1 MPTPDLVIT
10 GARVVTPDGEGPAS
24 IAIRDGVIT
33 AVTRD
38 GGPDAARRIEVGE
51 AEVLMPGV
59 VDTHVHV
66 NEPGRTAWEGFETA
80 TRAAAAGGVT
90 TIVDM
95 PLNSVPVT
103 TTPQA
108 LAEKARAAAGR
119 AMVEYAF
126 WGGVIPRNLDDLVP
140 LARAGVPGFKCFL
153 VPSGID
159 EFPPVT
165 ADDLRPAM
173 RRLAELGAVLLVH
186 AELPGPIERA
196 TRAAGNGDPRRYHG
210 WLTSRPAAAEQEA
223 IELMVDLCRETGCAV
238 HIVHLS
244 SAESVKTLD
253 AARRSGLPVTVET
266 CPHYLTFAAEEV
278 PDGATAFKCAPPIRE
293 RAVREGLWSALQQ
306 GSIDLVASDHSPAPR
321 ALKALD
327 SGNFLDAWGGVA
339 SLELS
344 LAATWSAAR
353 QHGAQP
359 VDLAR
364 WLAAGPARLAGLGSR
379 KGRIAPGY
387 DADLVIWDPTASF
400 TVEPTS
406 LHQRHPVTPY
416 AGRRLSGVV
425 RQTFV
430 RGQCVY
436 DQGKFP
442 SRPVGVWIK
451 PEAS

>member
-1 MPTPDLVIT
+1 MSTPDLVIT
-10 GARVVTPDGEGPAS
+10 SARVVTPEGEGPAS

-33 AVTRD
+33 TVSK
-38 GGPDAARRIEVGE
+38 GSGPDAARRIEVG
-51 AEVLMPGV
+51 ASAVVMPGV

-66 NEPGRTAWEGFETA
+66 NEPGRTQWEGFETA

-103 TTPQA
+103 TTPKA

-119 AMVEYAF
+119 AMVDYAF
-126 WGGVIPRNLDDLVP
+126 WGGVIPGNADDLAL
-140 LARAGVPGFKCFL
+140 LARAGVRGFKCFL

-165 ADDLRPAM
+165 AHDLRPAM

-186 AELPGPIERA
+186 AESPGPIERA
-196 TRAAGNGDPRRYHG
+196 ARAVGNGDPRRYDR
-210 WLTSRPAAAEQEA
+210 WLASRPGAAELEA
-223 IELMVDLCRETGCAV
+223 IELMVDLCRESGCAV

-244 SAESVKTLD
+244 SAEPIGTLD
-253 AARRSGLPVTVET
+253 AARRAGLPVTVET

-293 RAVREGLWSALQQ
+293 GAERAGLWAALAR
-306 GSIDLVASDHSPAPR
+306 GSIDLVASDHSPAPP

-327 SGNFLDAWGGVA
+327 TGSFTQAWGGIA

-344 LAATWSAAR
+344 LAATWTAAPG
-353 QHGAQP
+353 HGAQP
-359 VDLAR
+359 ADLAR
-364 WLAAGPARLAGLGSR
+364 WLAASPARLAGLEAR

-387 DADLVIWDPTASF
+387 DADLVIWDPEASF
-400 TVEPTS
+400 TVEPAS

-416 AGRRLSGVV
+416 AGRRLQGVV

-430 RGQCVY
+430 RGVCVY
-436 DQGKFP
+436 DNGRFP
-442 SRPVGVWIK
+442 SRPVGAWIS
-451 PEAS
+451 PEAP